1 MPSQLLDGRRG
12 SAAEVT
18 SKTRRGCA
26 VSCSPF
32 WSKAELFSAINS
44 EDTLQP
50 AALMRFQR
58 NRVRCSLW
66 NMPRR
71 RKLASPPHGTEE
83 PFLRFPQQVGQ
94 YDGASVI
101 MQHRAAHGWSCGPV
115 TPVALW
121 ASGCHCPSCTSG
133 LLGARGVPNGSVA
146 RKLISALPL
155 QLLWGSPACTPG
167 VPSWFV
173 ESLRTSV
180 EY

>member
-1 MPSQLLDGRRG
+1 MEH
-12 SAAEVT
+12 AEEEKAGLPA
-18 SKTRRGCA
+18 SRHGGA
-26 VSCSPF
+26 ISEVS
-32 WSKAELFSAINS
+32 
-44 EDTLQP
+44 
-50 AALMRFQR
+50 
-58 NRVRCSLW
+58 
-66 NMPRR
+66 
-71 RKLASPPHGTEE
+71 
-83 PFLRFPQQVGQ
+83 QQVGQ

>member
-66 NMPRR
+66 NMLRR
-71 RKLASPPHGTEE
+71 RKLASPSHGTEE
-83 PFLRFPQQVGQ
+83 PFLRFHSKL
-94 YDGASVI
+94 AST
-101 MQHRAAHGWSCGPV
+101 M
-115 TPVALW
+115 
-121 ASGCHCPSCTSG
+121 G
-133 LLGARGVPNGSVA
+133 LP
-146 RKLISALPL
+146 
-155 QLLWGSPACTPG
+155 
-167 VPSWFV
+167 
-173 ESLRTSV
+173 
-180 EY
+180 